1 MPRITIIGK
10 SAPAANE
17 NPHDSA
23 VLQHVEI
30 GRHFSAFVD
39 SQRAGLHADGTFR
52 AKGITDAGAVTLRKE
67 TEHILA
73 RCNPHNAVD
82 NMETTHLAV
91 GYVQSGKT
99 MSFTGLTALAL
110 DNGYR
115 MVVYLA
121 GSKNNLLIQTAAR
134 LKKDLI
140 NNNES
145 NLRYFKIHQAP
156 TMSDLDQI
164 VGNLYLKD
172 SILLVPILKHHKHI
186 NSLTAIFKAN
196 DFVEAMKGETV
207 IIIDDEADQASLNS
221 FGRKNSKLHDE
232 EDYERSSTY
241 DAILK
246 MRAALPGNSYVQ
258 YTATPQANI
267 LISIKDLLSPRS
279 HTLLTPGEGYVG
291 GKLYFGRGKGHD
303 LFHGR
308 LIQEIPE
315 AEVFHKKKNNLNNMP
330 KSLID
335 ALAMHILAVA
345 IVVEHF
351 KKPGISFL
359 SMMVHPD
366 NTINCNKRFKRWI
379 EHKMKFWRKLIFKP
393 EKHSDKDDMINLF
406 KKLYPKA
413 VEFYKEEER
422 PEFEEILPLI
432 KQVLCSWKVYLV
444 NTDKEAQ
451 TNIDWDCYEMHVL
464 VGAEM
469 LNRGFTVE
477 NLSTTYMPRYSC
489 GPTNADTIQQ
499 RCRFFGYKREY
510 IESCRVFLPQ
520 SSIENYLEYIDHE
533 EELRSILSQCDNLAE
548 AERKVLLSP
557 RLRAT
562 RANVLPV
569 SVVSSRLSGFKELQA
584 YESKKRIED
593 NKEMVEN
600 FLRTHD
606 GQSWEVVEYNTV
618 DRTHRRLKLPVEEA
632 VNFLD
637 DFQFGNYRAA
647 MLKAATIRYL
657 HFLSEKEDAP
667 LTFVY
672 FYQMAFKRPADD
684 LRQRTFDID
693 THTVVPLAT
702 GRSIVDKEIYPG
714 DREMVGQDSITIQL
728 YHIILDKAP
737 VEFAHDA
744 YSIAINYPESLA
756 TNYVVNNQNG
766 YDDDDDDD

>member
-10 SAPAANE
+10 SAPAAND

-23 VLQHVEI
+23 VLQHVKT
-30 GRHFSAFVD
+30 GRHFNAFVD
-39 SQRAGLHADGTFR
+39 SQKAGLHADGTFR
-52 AKGITDAGAVTLRKE
+52 AKGITDAGALTLRKE

-73 RCNPHNAVD
+73 RCNPHNAVG
-82 NMETTHLAV
+82 NIETTHLAV

-121 GSKNNLLIQTAAR
+121 GSKNNLLNQTAAR
-134 LKKDLI
+134 LKKDLTNSTE
-140 NNNES
+140 NNPQH
-145 NLRYFKIHQAP
+145 FKIHLAP
-156 TMSDLDQI
+156 TTADLNQI
-164 VGNLYLKD
+164 VGNLYLKET
-172 SILLVPILKHHKHI
+172 ILLVPILKHHKHI
-186 NSLTAIFKAN
+186 DNLIKIFTSS

-207 IIIDDEADQASLNS
+207 VIIDDEADQASLNS
-221 FGRKNSKLHDE
+221 FGRKNSKKHDD
-232 EDYERSSTY
+232 EDYEQSRTY
-241 DAILK
+241 DAILR

-291 GKLYFGRGKGHD
+291 GKLYFGRGKGHE

-315 AEVFHKKKNNLNNMP
+315 AEVFHKKKNPLKDMP
-330 KSLID
+330 KSLLD

-345 IVVEHF
+345 IVVEHLR
-351 KKPGISFL
+351 KPGIRFL

-366 NTINCNKRFKRWI
+366 NTINCNKIFKKWI
-379 EHKMKFWRKLIFKP
+379 ENKMKSWRKLIFKP
-393 EKHSDKDDMINLF
+393 DGNDDKEDMINLF
-406 KKLYPKA
+406 KQLYPKA

-432 KQVLCSWKVYLV
+432 ERVLCSWKVYLV

-451 TNIDWDCYEMHVL
+451 TKIDWDNYEMHVL

-520 SSIENYLEYIDHE
+520 KSIENYLEYIDHE

-584 YESKKRIED
+584 YESVERIRK
-593 NKEMVEN
+593 NKEMVEE
-600 FLRTHD
+600 FLRAHD
-606 GQSWEVVEYNTV
+606 SLSWEVVEYNTV

-672 FYQMAFKRPADD
+672 FYQMAFKRPEDD
-684 LRQRTFDID
+684 LRRRTFDST

-728 YHIILDKAP
+728 YHIFLDKAP
-737 VEFAHDA
+737 VEFARDA

-756 TNYVVNNQNG
+756 TSYVVNNQNG
-766 YDDDDDDD
+766 YDDDEDDD